1 VLLLPRLRRVR
12 ARRARGSDKLKERAH
27 SDVWTRVR
35 VVVEWCDGQSSVC
48 VCGLLDGVALRRTR
62 DLVVGRSPFRS
73 LMKSVRENKGN
84 RP

>member
-1 VLLLPRLRRVR
+1 MVNHHEQITSPTDIDIAWR
-12 ARRARGSDKLKERAH
+12 SMKERAH

-35 VVVEWCDGQSSVC
+35 VVVEWCDVQSSVC

-73 LMKSVRENKGN
+73 LMKSVRENRGN